1 MILKKND
8 LASVRALLVI
18 LMSSTGNSGL
28 GKTQRVEV
36 YAISEKS
43 LDPNRAETSRGLDYV
58 PVVMGL

>member
-1 MILKKND
+1 M
-8 LASVRALLVI
+8 I